1 MVYTLGFGQG
11 FVIYHFHQRSRKK
24 GSSLPIIWNV
34 SSIMVPNVNHIYQV
48 DDFWLG
54 EMKNE
59 NIDVEIVIM
68 INCGVFCQKVKKN
81 YGSVAV
87 SPDTFIQ
94 DFSRKK
100 HSDSKIKILW

>member
-24 GSSLPIIWNV
+24 GSSVPIIWNV

-68 INCGVFCQKVKKN
+68 IICGVFCQKVKKTM
-81 YGSVAV
+81 VPLLQV
-87 SPDTFIQ
+87 PI
-94 DFSRKK
+94 
-100 HSDSKIKILW
+100 HSFRISQEKSILIVN